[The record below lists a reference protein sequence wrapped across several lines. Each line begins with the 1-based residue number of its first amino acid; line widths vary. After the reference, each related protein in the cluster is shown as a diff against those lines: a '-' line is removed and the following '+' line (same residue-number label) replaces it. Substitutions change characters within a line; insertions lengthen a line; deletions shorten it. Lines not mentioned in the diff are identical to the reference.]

1 MEKLSRGMKQ
11 RLVFARTILHDP
23 ELLFLDEPTANL
35 DPTTAQEVRDLIR
48 KLNER
53 GTTVFLTTHNMEEA
67 DELCHRVAFLNRGD
81 IVESGTPREL
91 KLRYALGKVIISTD
105 EGEREVPLEKEAI
118 ISELKRGGELLMIHS
133 KEPSLKEVFL
143 RLTKKQEVE

>member
-1 MEKLSRGMKQ
+1 MKQ

-67 DELCHRVAFLNRGD
+67 DELCHRVPFS
-81 IVESGTPREL
+81 I
-91 KLRYALGKVIISTD
+91 
-105 EGEREVPLEKEAI
+105 GET
-118 ISELKRGGELLMIHS
+118 SW
-133 KEPSLKEVFL
+133 
-143 RLTKKQEVE
+143 

>member
-1 MEKLSRGMKQ
+1 MKQ

-91 KLRYALGKVIISTD
+91 KLRYAAGKVTISTE
-105 EGEREVPLEKEAI
+105 EGEREVPLEKGAI
-118 ISELKRGGELLMIHS
+118 ISELERGGELLMIHS